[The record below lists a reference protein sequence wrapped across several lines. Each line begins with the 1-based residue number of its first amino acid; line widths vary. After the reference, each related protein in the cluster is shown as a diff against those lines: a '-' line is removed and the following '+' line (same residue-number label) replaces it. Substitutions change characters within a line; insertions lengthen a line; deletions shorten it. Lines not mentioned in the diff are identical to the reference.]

1 MDCCDLPSF
10 AHGSIFHVRNARAD
24 DLSAK
29 FTAAHRTKA
38 NSHVRVGLMLSK
50 KSLCQEAWFLGDRII
65 ALSCSA
71 VPALPLGSLAPS
83 LLTQLTQA
91 PVQVV
96 AQVAEEPWF

>member
-38 NSHVRVGLMLSK
+38 NSHVRVGLNPDVPAKGARLDITVETRDRAHADTI
-50 KSLCQEAWFLGDRII
+50 LAAFQEAGFEPQRI
-65 ALSCSA
+65 ATGA
-71 VPALPLGSLAPS
+71 AMD
-83 LLTQLTQA
+83 
-91 PVQVV
+91 
-96 AQVAEEPWF
+96 

>member
-1 MDCCDLPSF
+1 M
-10 AHGSIFHVRNARAD
+10 IVEKRNTRLRGQMPD
-24 DLSAK
+24 NIR
-29 FTAAHRTKA
+29 F
-38 NSHVRVGLMLSK
+38 GLMLSK
-50 KSLCQEAWFLGDRII
+50 TSLCQEAWFLGDRII